1 MHICVYIYN
10 HYMNLD
16 KPRRWVITHSG
27 AAPAALTLAKDLIA
41 ANDVERCQHVAAP
54 LAGQSFDLH
63 QLCAIGWN
71 AVGAQ
76 DLLDPD
82 MLGIQQGRREI

>member
-1 MHICVYIYN
+1 M
-10 HYMNLD
+10 
-16 KPRRWVITHSG
+16 
-27 AAPAALTLAKDLIA
+27 
-41 ANDVERCQHVAAP
+41 AAP

-82 MLGIQQGRREI
+82 IAGDPARSERNMNKTKKYITIDVHMFMQIC

>member
-1 MHICVYIYN
+1 
-10 HYMNLD
+10 MNLD
-16 KPRRWVITHSG
+16 NPRRWVTHWRCCTDSL
-27 AAPAALTLAKDLIA
+27 PAEDLIA

-76 DLLDPD
+76 DLLDPED
-82 MLGIQQGRREI
+82 PGWREIYEVY